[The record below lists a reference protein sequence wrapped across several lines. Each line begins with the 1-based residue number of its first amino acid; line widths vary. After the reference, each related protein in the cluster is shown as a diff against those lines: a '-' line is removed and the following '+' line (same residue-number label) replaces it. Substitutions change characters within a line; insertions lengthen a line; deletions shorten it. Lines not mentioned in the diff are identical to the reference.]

1 MQNMAQ
7 PFSFSFSGDDIE
19 ADSNDAQNDLEPG
32 TSAVPEHASISGPPL
47 VEAQTHDIEELLST
61 LPSKISYSH
70 LDIESPKG
78 YKTRLPRRE
87 LFDIRMQL
95 MTEDDGADI
104 APVAGLDNSDIK
116 TNVYEGGFKSW
127 ECSIDLVKF
136 LLDRGPRKDLD
147 DLCRVDHVIE
157 LGCGTALPTLLLFH
171 YAITQSIPLYLT
183 LADYNASVLR
193 LVTLPNLLLT
203 FASTLPATTSP
214 FSTDQP
220 NPLLTEQNGDL
231 NITPELV
238 ASFRQVLVS
247 LPITLTLISGS
258 WTPTSKLLPLIATA
272 PEMNTFVIA
281 SETIYSPSSL
291 SAFTE
296 AMIGIL
302 SRVRSGKAV
311 VAAKRVYFGVGGS
324 VDTFRI
330 ECSNRGAVAYEIEF
344 DGLGGE
350 GNGGGVRR
358 CLVEVQM
365 L

>member
-1 MQNMAQ
+1 
-7 PFSFSFSGDDIE
+7 
-19 ADSNDAQNDLEPG
+19 
-32 TSAVPEHASISGPPL
+32 
-47 VEAQTHDIEELLST
+47 
-61 LPSKISYSH
+61 
-70 LDIESPKG
+70 
-78 YKTRLPRRE
+78 
-87 LFDIRMQL
+87 MQL
-95 MTEDDGADI
+95 MAEENGTDD
-104 APVAGLDNSDIK
+104 APVTGLDDSDIK

-171 YAITQSIPLYLT
+171 YALTQSIPLYLT

-203 FASTLPATTSP
+203 FASTIPATKSP
-214 FSTDQP
+214 FSAGQP
-220 NPLLTEQNGDL
+220 NPLVNELNGDL
-231 NITPELV
+231 EVTPELI
-238 ASFRQVLVS
+238 ASFRQALAS
-247 LPITLTLISGS
+247 LPITFTFISGS

-291 SAFTE
+291 SAFVE

-302 SRVRSGKAV
+302 SRVRSGKAI

-344 DGLGGE
+344 DGLGGD
-350 GNGGGVRR
+350 GCGGGVRR